1 MKIFKFGGASVK
13 DADGVR
19 NVFDLLESVGHQ
31 NILIVVSAM
40 GKITNAME
48 AIVENYFNKAGYL
61 SQSIF
66 VVKRH
71 HIEILNNLFPNN
83 NHEVYGEVKKL
94 FEILDNFLV
103 HNKSTNFSFVY
114 DQIVSFGELLS
125 TKIIAHYFIHQGLET
140 EWVDARNC
148 IKTDSYYRDANLDW
162 ETTSKTIKD
171 NISKEKLV
179 ITQGFI
185 GRDENNFTT
194 TLGREGSDYSAAIFG
209 YALNAESVTIWK
221 DVPGVL
227 NADPRHFDN
236 TTLLHQISYR
246 EAIELAYYGAS
257 VIHPKTLQPLQ
268 RKEIP
273 LYVKS
278 FQNPT
283 AEGTAV
289 MKGKTLI
296 PETPCF
302 ILKKQQVLLSLFS
315 LDFSFIVEHNI
326 SAIFAL
332 LHQYQM
338 RVELVQNSA
347 ISFSVCINNKY
358 GRLEELVTALQA
370 RFRVEVSENVDLY
383 TIRHFNREAI
393 HRIKN
398 YDRPILLEQRTQQT
412 AQFVLI

>member
-19 NVFDLLESVGHQ
+19 NVFDLLKSIGHQ
-31 NILIVVSAM
+31 NTLIVLSAM
-40 GKITNAME
+40 GKTTNAME
-48 AIVENYFNKAGYL
+48 AIVYNYFNKVG
-61 SQSIF
+61 SVSKSIL
-66 VVKRH
+66 VVKRQH
-71 HIEILNNLFPNN
+71 TDILNNLFPNN
-83 NHEVYGEVKKL
+83 NHEVYGDIKNL
-94 FEILDNFLV
+94 FEALDNFLV
-103 HNKSTNFSFVY
+103 HNKSKNFSFVY

-125 TKIIAHYFIHQGLET
+125 TKIIAHYFIHQGLEI

-148 IKTDSYYRDANLDW
+148 IKTDAYYRDANLDW
-162 ETTSKTIKD
+162 ETTSKTIKEK
-171 NISKEKLV
+171 ISKDKLV

-185 GRDENNFTT
+185 GSDENNFTT

-209 YALNAESVTIWK
+209 YALNAKSVTIWK

-227 NADPRHFDN
+227 NADPRYFDN

-283 AEGTAV
+283 ADGTAV

-302 ILKKQQVLLSLFS
+302 ILKKQQVLLRLFS
-315 LDFSFIVEHNI
+315 LDFSFIVEDNI
-326 SAIFAL
+326 SVIFAL

-358 GRLEELVTALQA
+358 GRLEELVTALEA
-370 RFRVEVSENVDLY
+370 RFRVEVSENLDLY

-398 YDRPILLEQRTQQT
+398 FDRPILLEQRTQQT
-412 AQFVLI
+412 AQFVLN